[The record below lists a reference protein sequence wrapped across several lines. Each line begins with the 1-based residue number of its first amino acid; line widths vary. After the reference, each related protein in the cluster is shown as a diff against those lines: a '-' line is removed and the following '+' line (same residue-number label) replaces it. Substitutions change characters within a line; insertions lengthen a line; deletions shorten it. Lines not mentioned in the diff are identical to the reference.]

1 MPRMTTTDSD
11 PVAVHLRAQDV
22 AATLARDVA
31 EGLGADHKW
40 LPAKWL
46 YDERGCELFEAI
58 TELPEY
64 YPTRAERA
72 LLSAHAA
79 EIAATA
85 PASTLI
91 ELGSGTS
98 EKTRLLIEA
107 LRAGGSLRR
116 FVAFDVA
123 EPTLRAAVADLS
135 EAHEELVVEGVV
147 GDFERHLDRLPPG
160 PGRMVAFLG
169 GTIGN
174 FDEPN
179 RLHFFSTMA
188 AVLQPGEWLLLG
200 TDLVKDPARLV
211 AAYDDAEGV
220 TAAFETNVLAVL
232 NHELGAD
239 FDLSRFGYVARWNPD
254 LERVEMA
261 VRSLGAQ
268 GVRIPALDMKIDLAD
283 GEEIATEVSAKF
295 RRVGISREL
304 AAHGFELVG
313 WWTDPA
319 GDFAV
324 SCARRSDAATTAS
337 GLRAGGGES

>member
-1 MPRMTTTDSD
+1 MTTTDSQ
-11 PVAVHLRAQDV
+11 PVEVHLTPEDV
-22 AATLARDVA
+22 AASLASDVRV
-31 EGLGADHKW
+31 GLTSDPKW

-46 YDERGCELFEAI
+46 YDQRGCELFEAI

-72 LLSAHAA
+72 LLAAHAP
-79 EIAATA
+79 EIAAVA
-85 PASTLI
+85 PATTLI

-98 EKTRLLIEA
+98 EKTRLLIAA
-107 LRAGGSLRR
+107 LQAQGSLRR

-135 EAHEELVVEGVV
+135 EAHEELVVEGIV
-147 GDFERHLDRLPPG
+147 GDFERHLDRLSPG

-179 RLHFFSTMA
+179 RLRFFSTMA
-188 AVLQPGEWLLLG
+188 AALEPGEWLLLG

-239 FDLSRFGYVARWNPD
+239 FDLERFGYVARWDPD
-254 LERVEMA
+254 LERIEMG

-268 GVRIPALDMKIDLAD
+268 SVRILALDMKLELLD
-283 GEEIATEVSAKF
+283 GEEISTEVSAKF
-295 RRVGISREL
+295 RRVGVSREL
-304 AAHGFELVG
+304 AAHGFEMVG
-313 WWTDPA
+313 WWTDPD

-324 SCARRSDAATTAS
+324 SCARRSE
-337 GLRAGGGES
+337 AGGRLSDQL